1 MKPDNTKKCD
11 ILIEAGKLLTKSGN
25 IIGPQEVAIAEN
37 KIVAVG
43 TDLNFNAAKLLK
55 FPDDLLIPGLVD
67 LHFHPGP
74 NSWKYA
80 VEPDE
85 WTLPKGTTTVLSQGD
100 AGINNWDYYKN
111 NIIAKSKT
119 RVVMAISISNY
130 GDELETI
137 NYTNSDEIDVNRSIN
152 VINKDSDLIWG
163 ISFNAALGSCN
174 APNPEVIME
183 KVLKVATETNKPI
196 LYGIR
201 REPFDWPIENQLKLL
216 RPGDVITYCFYPGKG
231 GILNQNRIESSVL
244 DARERGILFDVGH
257 GMSSFDFEVAEKCI
271 REGFSPDTISTDF
284 YKRHVSNKLDHSMP
298 TLISKLIAAG
308 MPNTDALY
316 KSTFVPAQILDPN
329 NMYGSISPGKLSD
342 LTILKWNTNH
352 KPLIDVG
359 GNIKHSEY
367 YESILTIKDGIIM
380 NQAI

>member
-85 WTLPKGTTTVLSQGD
+85 WTLTKGTTTVLSQGD

-183 KVLKVATETNKPI
+183 KVLKVATETKKPI

-201 REPFDWPIENQLKLL
+201 REPFDWPIKNQLELL

-231 GILNQNRIESSVL
+231 GILNQSRIEPSVL

-271 REGFSPDTISTDF
+271 LEGFSPDTISTDF

-316 KSTFVPAQILDPN
+316 KSTVIPAQILDPN
-329 NMYGSISPGKLSD
+329 NTYGIIAPGKLAD